1 MNATGNIASTDYQSI
16 SDLNAPPLPL
26 EGSKGSSYRNGLM
39 PHQDFDNLIIVEP
52 QRAVGELLSAQLSSQ
67 LPDVSISLA
76 QTLQEAVKLLTDSP
90 RSLVLAEV
98 RFSEGGVTRLAEVIR
113 RVYPL
118 SRLAVWT
125 QQSSEY
131 LEAQS
136 HELQLAGVLSKSQSV
151 RELIAALR
159 KLLQGETLA
168 VQAWNA
174 KGHSNVPAVDQ
185 ESIRQLTSRQI
196 DIMLLLSEGYSVKQV
211 AQKLGL
217 TVKAVD
223 SLKYRLMK
231 SLGFNDRVQL
241 TRFAI
246 RAGLIDP

>member
-1 MNATGNIASTDYQSI
+1 MNSSGNTVTSDYHSVSEFPRATSS
-16 SDLNAPPLPL
+16 L
-26 EGSKGSSYRNGLM
+26 EAVKDNGYRNCSM
-39 PHQDFDNLIIVEP
+39 PRQAYNRLILVEP
-52 QRAVGELLSAQLSSQ
+52 QRAVGELFTAQLSSQ
-67 LPDVSISLA
+67 LPDIGISLA
-76 QTLQEAVKLLTDSP
+76 HTLQEAVRLLTESP
-90 RSLVLAEV
+90 RSVVLAEV

-113 RVYPL
+113 RVYPQ

-136 HELQLAGVLSKSQSV
+136 HELQLAGILSKSQPV
-151 RELIAALR
+151 RELVAALR
-159 KLLQGETLA
+159 KLLDGETLA
-168 VQAWNA
+168 VTPEGQPRS
-174 KGHSNVPAVDQ
+174 GVPEVDQ
-185 ESIRQLTSRQI
+185 EAIRQLTGRQI
-196 DIMLLLSEGYSVKQV
+196 EIMLLLSEGYSVKQV

-217 TVKAVD
+217 SVKAVD